1 MLPGRVSA
9 SEVCAWLD
17 ISNVVFARLCN
28 EGVLK
33 RESRKDGYDLRQTVR
48 TYCDHMRRQ
57 ASGRGS
63 PDEQQVLSSARARAA
78 VATAEQMELR
88 TQIARGKYVPLDAL
102 RVALDDMIITYRQE
116 LLWTIPSAAA
126 AVVFKHAP
134 EVNSNEV

>member
-33 RESRKDGYDLRQTVR
+33 RESRKDGYDLRQVVR

-57 ASGRGS
+57 AAGRGG

-88 TQIARGKYVPLDAL
+88 TQIARGNYIPRNAL
-102 RVALDDMIITYRQE
+102 VFGLQGFIIEMRQE
-116 LLWTIPSAAA
+116 FL
-126 AVVFKHAP
+126 HG
-134 EVNSNEV
+134 